1 MKFQITIY
9 WKIKRYNVSIKKIH
23 KYYIILYIILTFKFK
38 IYIINKIII
47 SNYYKQYFFIY
58 KLIIYFKI

>member
-47 SNYYKQYFFIY
+47 SNYYK
-58 KLIIYFKI
+58 LIIIIN